1 MTIRTLT
8 RAAVLAALPLFPAT
22 AQADDASLYH
32 TYKARYEELERVAEE
47 YKAARRSFEHANAHH
62 FAPRKA
68 RAIIRADRHINT
80 ALDKVIPEIRREEPS
95 SGHGKQARAH
105 VINEFTGWRREN
117 VWEIRGLHHYLHH
130 RYKAA
135 RRDYVRAYRISIR
148 AYHEHKRA
156 AAEFKKAGFG

>member
-1 MTIRTLT
+1 VTIRALT
-8 RAAVLAALPLFPAT
+8 RAAVLAGLPIFPAT

-32 TYKARYEELERVAEE
+32 AYKTHYKELERVAEE

-68 RAIIRADRHINT
+68 RAIIRADRHINA
-80 ALDKVIPEIRREEPS
+80 ALDKVIPEIRREGPS
-95 SGHGKQARAH
+95 SDFGKQAKAH
-105 VINEFTGWRREN
+105 VINEFAGWRREN
-117 VWEIRGLHHYLHH
+117 VWEIRGVHHYLHH

-135 RRDYVRAYRISIR
+135 RRAYVRAYHISIR

-156 AAEFKKAGFG
+156 KALFKKAGFG